1 MLGLHPVG
9 FFFASMAPKLA
20 SLLVVAIVTAM
31 CVKATLFRGQ
41 LVLAGVLATLAIV
54 AAAGR
59 ASKKQGLPKA
69 AATKRSADEA
79 RFALPL
85 AVVLLVPAAL
95 VAEKLDVQERAV
107 GFNAVPVYVV
117 CAWSYAA
124 SSWAKNAAAG
134 ETSTKAMLES
144 IGFIGGVCAAA
155 LGFLTLSPLP
165 PLAVVLGLAVPLH
178 TFRCLHPRIGVQEAF
193 LVASLC
199 AVIAVDAVTNNA
211 LVSDNTAAPVTEGVV
226 KLARFNIHAPVS
238 TTVEHMVGR
247 AVLVAVWI
255 TCAVNSAI
263 SRFAT
268 SAATRHIAACGALLV
283 GVGVALSHVRLL
295 QRHNAGTTTDPHNP
309 HGGDVAWPPTQV
321 SHLRLPMVVA
331 WAIVIPLLSA
341 LVLALPHA
349 TFTRIVRRKLFHFI
363 AVTAFL
369 LPTATDPTY
378 MAMWWCLA
386 IGACTLLEY
395 GRCHALFGLSR
406 LQPLLDAVV
415 DARDTGVIRTHLYLI
430 LGCGLSLILNH
441 RIDYHFDTP
450 PSPSARLLRDVLP
463 GLGALGVLDAVAA
476 IVGSTLGKVK
486 LAAVLYPAMPASWQA
501 ANPILQSKTVEGT
514 AAGWV
519 ALSVVGCGVAIL
531 AVPLAT
537 SVRDGLTAP
546 GWETLLAGAPLLT
559 LVRVVLVALG
569 ASVYE
574 AVTDGVDN
582 LEVPLATFALCRLV
596 L

>member
-59 ASKKQGLPKA
+59 GSKKQGLPKA

-283 GVGVALSHVRLL
+283 GVGVALSHVWLVL
-295 QRHNAGTTTDPHNP
+295 RHYAVPTSDAISAL
-309 HGGDVAWPPTQV
+309 GGDVAWPPTQV

-363 AVTAFL
+363 AVAAFL

-486 LAAVLYPAMPASWQA
+486 LAAVLYPAMPASWRA
-501 ANPILQSKTVEGT
+501 ANPILQCKTVEGT

-546 GWETLLAGAPLLT
+546 GWETLLVGAPVLT